1 LAKKGK
7 KRGPSLNRG
16 IVLII
21 GIVLGFALGLIAV
34 RYGAMKGP
42 APETPVPVKEA
53 RPHKKEALSVGP
65 QVPPV
70 ARVAILI
77 DDMGGNLKRLREIL
91 KIDSP
96 ISIAVLPHLR
106 HSRDVSRI
114 AQLSGRDVLLHI
126 PMEPKNIFLN
136 HPGKGV
142 LLTDMSGVAIRQ
154 VVLEDLQFVPE
165 AVGVNNHM
173 GSKFTEDEQGMR
185 EVFAIL
191 KERGLFFVDSRTTA
205 ASKGRRLAREAGLL
219 GSERDVFLD
228 NKRDVEYIGGQLETL
243 VRIAMKEGSAIA
255 IGHPYPETLAAL
267 REKIPGLRQRGI
279 EVVPVS
285 ELVR

>member
-1 LAKKGK
+1 LGK
-7 KRGPSLNRG
+7 RGKRKGPSLNKG

-21 GIVLGFALGLIAV
+21 GIALGFALGLLAV

-42 APETPVPVKEA
+42 TPEAPVAVKEGGA
-53 RPHKKEALSVGP
+53 TKKEAPSSGP
-65 QVPPV
+65 KVPPA

-91 KIDSP
+91 QIDSP

-114 AQLSGRDVLLHI
+114 AQMSGRDVLLHM
-126 PMEPKNIFLN
+126 PMEPKNIMAN

-142 LLTDMSGVAIRQ
+142 LLTDMSGTVIRQ
-154 VVLEDLQFVPE
+154 VILEDLHFVPE

-173 GSKFTEDEQGMR
+173 GSKFTENERGMR
-185 EVFAIL
+185 EVFAVL

-205 ASKGRRLAREAGLL
+205 ASKGRRLTREIGIPGA
-219 GSERDVFLD
+219 ERDVFLD
-228 NKRDVEYIGGQLETL
+228 NKRDVEYINGQLETL
-243 VRIAMKEGSAIA
+243 VRIAMKGGSAVA
-255 IGHPYPETLAAL
+255 IGHPYPETLDVL
-267 REKIPGLRQRGI
+267 REKIPGLRRRGI